1 MTGPK
6 LNEATREAG
15 VSSGYKAVGR
25 YERSSA
31 SKVRV
36 VLDLVRG
43 LDVKKADDVL
53 KFTDR
58 EAARLVRKVL
68 ASAVANAVSNFE
80 QDADDL
86 YVKAC
91 FADEGPTLKRFRPRA
106 KGRAG
111 RINKRTCHI
120 TVVVAVMSEE
130 QMAVRDAKTAS
141 RRSALSSRQARV
153 AASRKRAS
161 SAKADKADKADTGD
175 TGDTAEAP
183 DTAVETAESAAV
195 ETAEV
200 TADAP
205 ANETDDA
212 EGTSADGTEN

>member
-6 LNEATREAG
+6 LNEATRVAG
-15 VSSGYKAVGR
+15 ERSGTKAVGR

-36 VLDLVRG
+36 VLNLIRG
-43 LDVKKADDVL
+43 KDVQTADEIL

-68 ASAVANAVSNFE
+68 ASAVANAQHNDE

-106 KGRAG
+106 RGRAG
-111 RINKRTCHI
+111 KIHKKTCHI
-120 TVVVAVMSEE
+120 TVVVERMSDE
-130 QMAVRDAKTAS
+130 QMARRDAKTNA
-141 RRSALSSRQARV
+141 RRGALSSRQARV
-153 AASRKRAS
+153 AASRRRAADAAKSTGNESPETTTENESPAMETVEETTS
-161 SAKADKADKADTGD
+161 SAPVEET
-175 TGDTAEAP
+175 TATETTEEA
-183 DTAVETAESAAV
+183 S
-195 ETAEV
+195 
-200 TADAP
+200 P
-205 ANETDDA
+205 ADDA
-212 EGTSADGTEN
+212 EGTEN

>member
-6 LNEATREAG
+6 LNEATRTAG
-15 VSSGYKAVGR
+15 ERSGTKATGR
-25 YERSSA
+25 YERSSS

-36 VLDLVRG
+36 VLNLIRG
-43 LDVKKADDVL
+43 KDVQTADEIL

-68 ASAVANAVSNFE
+68 ASAVANAQHNDE

-111 RINKRTCHI
+111 KINKKTCHI
-120 TVVVAVMSEE
+120 TVVVERMSDE
-130 QMAVRDAKTAS
+130 QMARRDAKTTA
-141 RRSALSSRQARV
+141 RRGALSSRQARV
-153 AASRKRAS
+153 AASRRRAADA
-161 SAKADKADKADTGD
+161 AKSTG
-175 TGDTAEAP
+175 AESP
-183 DTAVETAESAAV
+183 VTETAEEATVAAPV
-195 ETAEV
+195 EETTATDATDASNETTDAARV
-200 TADAP
+200 DTDEAADAG
-205 ANETDDA
+205 E
-212 EGTSADGTEN
+212 GTEN

>member
-6 LNEATREAG
+6 LNEANRVAGSKSGSRAEA
-15 VSSGYKAVGR
+15 R
-25 YERSSA
+25 YIRSSA
-31 SKVRV
+31 SKVRL
-36 VLDLVRG
+36 VLNLIRDK
-43 LDVKKADDVL
+43 DVARADEIL

-68 ASAVANAVSNFE
+68 ASAVANAVHNDS

-120 TVVVAVMSEE
+120 TVIVDRMSD
-130 QMAVRDAKTAS
+130 QQLAVREAKTMAKGAPGS
-141 RRSALSSRQARV
+141 NRRARV
-153 AASRKRAS
+153 AASRKAATK
-161 SAKADKADKADTGD
+161 SAAPK
-175 TGDTAEAP
+175 AEAP
-183 DTAVETAESAAV
+183 AAEN
-195 ETAEV
+195 T
-200 TADAP
+200 
-205 ANETDDA
+205 DA
-212 EGTSADGTEN
+212 EATATEESQEN